1 MDSPEACPTDRAVL
15 GDDLGFLLGAVFRS
29 YVRTANIVIDQIPGG
44 ARGYQVISAAVHGVA
59 LSQRGLAEQ
68 LGIDRTVMTYL
79 LDDLEAAGLVTRRAD
94 PADRRNRHVLPT
106 DKGRE
111 LCAATE
117 QRLRGVEACV
127 LEELSAAEQD
137 QLRGLLHRVAGR
149 AVAADPMGDAC
160 RVLSDLAAEPPRPGR
175 RPRRS

>member
-1 MDSPEACPTDRAVL
+1 MESSQAVPADAEAL
-15 GDDLGFLLGAVFRS
+15 GDDLGFILGAVLRS
-29 YVRTANIVIDQIPGG
+29 YVKTADIVIDQIPGG
-44 ARGYQVISAAVHGVA
+44 ARGYQVISAAVHCA
-59 LSQRGLAEQ
+59 AQSQRYLAEQ

-79 LDDLEAAGLVTRRAD
+79 LDDLEGAGLVTRRPD

-111 LCAATE
+111 LCASTE
-117 QRLRGVEACV
+117 QRLHAVEERV
-127 LEELSAAEQD
+127 LEELSPSEQRT
-137 QLRGLLHRVAGR
+137 LRELLRRVAVR

-160 RVLSDLAAEPPRPGR
+160 RVLSDLAADPPRPGK